1 MERHARRRTT
11 PMFLYELAIESGMRS
26 HDLVELAAHVG
37 LGEVSPSTALTR
49 AQADTLLA
57 AARTGGG
64 TGPAQPDQPP
74 GDPSPSGPGV
84 WSGPL
89 PPPPASTPATGQ
101 PPSRPG
107 VWSSSL
113 PPPPASS
120 HVGAP
125 PPGMPALDA
134 PPPPAGWGPPPP
146 APSSY
151 GAPLTAGPD
160 GAAPAPPVASLIGSP
175 TVGPLAS
182 WLPPSPRADGP
193 GEGFPPPPKT
203 KSARSQMVIVVVA
216 ALAAVALLG
225 YMAMNIGPDEG
236 QKREAAA
243 AQRRADAA
251 TPTTFTAPPTTNTTT
266 TPSATTGPDSNTF
279 ADPGRFCRGIRF
291 TSAFFLRVVA
301 GTSSVTGRDK
311 RWRPPT
317 ADRRGTVPWKTCW
330 PGRRPAFVPTSS
342 STETSMCRSSTASPP
357 ATRQATWPLRDERS
371 TWLGFAACTRASSQ
385 AWAGP
390 VPDDA
395 ASPRCSVQVRAW

>member
-1 MERHARRRTT
+1 
-11 PMFLYELAIESGMRS
+11 MFLYELAIESGMRS
-26 HDLVELAAHVG
+26 RDLVDLAAHVG

-74 GDPSPSGPGV
+74 GDPPPSEPGV

-113 PPPPASS
+113 PSPPASS

-203 KSARSQMVIVVVA
+203 KSARSQMVIVVAA

-301 GTSSVTGRDK
+301 GTLERDWQGQK
-311 RWRPPT
+311 VAAT
-317 ADRRGTVPWKTCW
+317 DG
-330 PGRRPAFVPTSS
+330 RPAWNSAV
-342 STETSMCRSSTASPP
+342 EDM
-357 ATRQATWPLRDERS
+357 L
-371 TWLGFAACTRASSQ
+371 
-385 AWAGP
+385 AG
-390 VPDDA
+390 
-395 ASPRCSVQVRAW
+395 ASPRLRPDIEFYRDQYVPFLDRLTASNSASDVAAAGREVDLAGLRGVHSRLLASVGRACS